1 MHNYIQNYYRK
12 LFHIFL
18 YYIHYLQRPPF
29 QYFCDE
35 LFHIFAKVMT
45 SFSDKINAY
54 FDLTNRSSSIFQEV
68 RAGVTCF
75 LTMSYILLVNPQVLS
90 KVGILPTDI
99 GRYVTLMFVVLFMI
113 YDLRFTIYDL
123 RFIPLMRCGV

>member
-1 MHNYIQNYYRK
+1 
-12 LFHIFL
+12 
-18 YYIHYLQRPPF
+18 
-29 QYFCDE
+29 
-35 LFHIFAKVMT
+35 MT

-54 FDLTNRSSSIFQEV
+54 FDLTNRSSSILQEV

-123 RFIPLMRCGV
+123 RYNSVWCVVVATSLSAGVGTLFVGLFGYIITPKEI